1 MRAVLDTNVLVRA
14 NPKAAGRL
22 RLGMY
27 LTRMPDAA
35 LSQKR
40 ATSMLLRHV
49 PVCPLLITVYFPP
62 SFSSAALAAA

>member
-27 LTRMPDAA
+27 LTRMPDADIDYSPHLA
-35 LSQKR
+35 KSV
-40 ATSMLLRHV
+40 RHR
-49 PVCPLLITVYFPP
+49 C
-62 SFSSAALAAA
+62 S